1 MHQGSF
7 ISRTFLSSF
16 GHVSVVILLFLLDA
30 LMPAALA
37 GDLVI
42 DAEEQLVLGPHYQY
56 LEDPNGELELE
67 AVIGSERFLAKDLGK
82 DPNLGYDTSVW
93 WVKVPLVSR
102 QGGKRLL
109 ELPFPTLDEVRVYL
123 VDQASGVLLYQA
135 VAGDLRPFAERPS
148 VHRNFVFPLQ
158 LPAGQPVDLYL
169 RAENQGSLTLG
180 TLLWQPEAFQ
190 VATAKSN
197 LALGLYFGIL
207 LALLAYNGLL
217 YLSLRDPL
225 YLWYLLFVA
234 SMALG
239 QGAWTGLFFAELW
252 PQWPAWGNLATV
264 IGFNLTGLFG
274 AIFSRTFLD
283 TRCYAP
289 WADRILLLWAVI
301 FGALAIVA
309 PWSPHQFN
317 AMATSVAGLLFPAFA
332 VGAGVQ
338 GWRNGVVSSRFFLL
352 AWTILLVGTAL
363 LGARN
368 LGLVPTSFLTR
379 YAMQIGSALEML
391 LLSFA
396 LAERITELRRL
407 AAQAAEARA
416 ETETKSRF
424 LAHMSHEVRTPMT
437 GILGMAQ
444 LVLRSPLQAQQRKYV
459 QMIETSAESLLG
471 ILNDILDFSKME
483 AGKLQLERAPFDLR
497 RLIERVMQLVEV
509 AAQEKAIALVVD
521 YPDEVARMYLGD
533 SLRLTQVLTNLLSNA
548 VKFTPAGEVRLRVR
562 QPAPGRLRFEV
573 QDTGIGMTSE
583 EQGRLFAAFSQAD
596 TSTTRRF
603 GGSGLGLAIS
613 QQLVTLMGGQI
624 EVSSEAGRGSCFSV
638 DIEAAVVL
646 AEAGDE
652 GLGDGSSGD
661 RGLGDKG
668 VGDKGVG
675 DKGVGEDS
683 CDKAA
688 RDEAKPDDGRREE
701 ADAKEAD
708 PDLSPWARQSPS
720 SPQLQPNDQGDA
732 PPPTDGFREIHVKP
746 KAGEQPLLLAG
757 RRLLLV
763 EDNFINRE
771 LVLGFLRNTGLLIE
785 TAENGQQAV
794 DKYAAKRFE
803 LILMDVQMPI
813 MDGYEATQRIRGIDA
828 KVPIIALTANAFP
841 EDVAKSQAAGMTD
854 HLSKPISAQVLRS
867 LIERHLRMADEE
879 AAVDARQAA
888 ASAPSATRTASDV
901 PELPELAGLQSLDV
915 DAALD
920 LMGGNVAL
928 YESVL
933 KQFLTEYADFN
944 LDEKDPRTRQQLHVL
959 KGLSGHLG
967 AKRLQVLATAL
978 YRQDEANLHAV
989 FNQEMLKLREEIDA
1003 FIRRQ

>member
-1 MHQGSF
+1 MP
-7 ISRTFLSSF
+7 
-16 GHVSVVILLFLLDA
+16 
-30 LMPAALA
+30 PAALA
-37 GDLVI
+37 GDLLI
-42 DAEEQLVLGPHYQY
+42 DAEEHLALGPHYQY
-56 LEDPNGELELE
+56 LEDPRGELEFE

-93 WVKVPLVSR
+93 WVKVSLFSPR
-102 QGGKRLL
+102 GGQRLL

-135 VAGDLRPFAERPS
+135 AAGDLRPFAERPT

-190 VATAKSN
+190 IATAKSN

-252 PQWPAWGNLATV
+252 PGWPAWGNLATV
-264 IGFNLTGLFG
+264 MGFNLTGLFG
-274 AIFSRTFLD
+274 AIFSRIFLD
-283 TRCYAP
+283 TRRYAP

-317 AMATSVAGLLFPAFA
+317 AMATSIAGLLFPAFA

-338 GWRNGVVSSRFFLL
+338 GWRNGVVSARFFML

-483 AGKLQLERAPFDLR
+483 AGKLRLERVPFDLR

-509 AAQEKAIALVVD
+509 AAQEKALALVVD
-521 YPDEVARMYLGD
+521 YPDALARMYLGD

-573 QDTGIGMTSE
+573 EDTGIGMTPE

-596 TSTTRRF
+596 TSTTRHF
-603 GGSGLGLAIS
+603 GGTGLGLAIS
-613 QQLVTLMGGQI
+613 QQLVTLMGGRI
-624 EVSSEAGRGSCFSV
+624 EVWSESGRGSCFSV

-646 AEAGDE
+646 DE
-652 GLGDGSSGD
+652 DGCPED
-661 RGLGDKG
+661 VDAK
-668 VGDKGVG
+668 DNC
-675 DKGVGEDS
+675 DEDS
-683 CDKAA
+683 CDEVA
-688 RDEAKPDDGRREE
+688 RDEAEPDDGFREE
-701 ADAKEAD
+701 PHAKEAD
-708 PDLSPWARQSPS
+708 PEASLVHPPPFSL
-720 SPQLQPNDQGDA
+720 QLQSNGHGDA
-732 PPPTDGFREIHVKP
+732 PPTADGFRKIHDVKP
-746 KAGEQPLLLAG
+746 KPGEQPPLFAG

-794 DKYAAKRFE
+794 DKHAGNRFD
-803 LILMDVQMPI
+803 LILMDVQMPV
-813 MDGYEATQRIRGIDA
+813 MDGYEATQRIRVMDA

-841 EDVAKSQAAGMTD
+841 EDIAKSQTAGMND
-854 HLSKPISAQVLRS
+854 HLSKPISARDLLSR
-867 LIERHLRMADEE
+867 IECYLPATHN
-879 AAVDARQAA
+879 
-888 ASAPSATRTASDV
+888 PSATVAVAQTAQAD
-901 PELPELAGLQSLDV
+901 PEQTATAVGAAEQPRLAGLLTLDV
-915 DAALD
+915 DAALA
-920 LMGGNVAL
+920 LMGGNAEL
-928 YESVL
+928 YVSVL
-933 KQFLTEYADFN
+933 QQFLSDYADFK
-944 LDEKDPRTRQQLHVL
+944 LDFKLARGVPDAATIRQ
-959 KGLSGHLG
+959 
-967 AKRLQVLATAL
+967 
-978 YRQDEANLHAV
+978 
-989 FNQEMLKLREEIDA
+989 
-1003 FIRRQ
+1003 